1 MTGRWRV
8 RAGLVF
14 AAASGI
20 GALLLASSPPTFAS
34 WIAHLAALEL
44 SLLIAGAAVLA
55 LLLTTGLSTPGAAI
69 TRLIAVPALVI
80 GLIPAL
86 VVVPL
91 YREYRVPFSMRAY
104 LPGPGTEPPSRRD
117 VILDPA
123 RPDLA
128 VDIDLPSG
136 AGPHPFVVVVHSGAW
151 RSGDKG
157 EVRHVS
163 RALAGAGHVV
173 VDVRYRLAP
182 ANVFPASVA
191 DVKCLLGRLRERA
204 AEFAIDPRRG
214 ALLGRSAGGQV
225 ALVAAYSAGD
235 PRLPPACTVDD
246 APVSAVVSIYGPTDL
261 AWGYANPVRP
271 DVVQGPHVL
280 ELYLGGPPSAVPD
293 AYRLASPIAWVDRPL
308 PRTLLIH
315 GTGDRLVSV
324 ENAERLARALRD
336 AGRPVEV
343 LEIPLADHGFDHHAG
358 GLADQLAQ
366 DVIRRFLARAAAA
379 PAETLH

>member
-1 MTGRWRV
+1 MRAAWRV
-8 RAGLVF
+8 RAGVLLAV
-14 AAASGI
+14 ASAI
-20 GALLLASSPPTFAS
+20 GALLLASSPPTFLS

-44 SLLIAGAAVLA
+44 SLAVAAAAALALLVTAGVNTRGAAVA
-55 LLLTTGLSTPGAAI
+55 
-69 TRLIAVPALVI
+69 RLVAVPALVV

-86 VVVPL
+86 LLIPA
-91 YREYRVPFSMRAY
+91 YRAERSPFSLAAY
-104 LPGPGTEPPSRRD
+104 LPFHRVEPPSRPD

-136 AGPHPFVVVVHSGAW
+136 PGPHPFVLIVHGGAW

-157 EVRHVS
+157 GMRHVS
-163 RALAGAGHVV
+163 RALARAGHVV

-182 ANVFPASVA
+182 AHPFPASVA
-191 DVKCLLGRLRERA
+191 DVKCLLGRVRERA
-204 AEFAIDPRRG
+204 AELSIDPRRA

-235 PRLPPACTVDD
+235 PRLPPACPVED
-246 APVSAVVSIYGPTDL
+246 APVSAVVGLYAPTDL
-261 AWGYANPVRP
+261 AWGHENPVRP

-280 ELYLGGPPSAVPD
+280 ELYLGGPPAVVPE

-308 PRTLLIH
+308 PPTLLIH

-324 ENAERLARALRD
+324 ENARRLARALRE
-336 AGRPVEV
+336 AGRAVEV
-343 LEIPLADHGFDHHAG
+343 LEIRLAEHGFDAHAG

-366 DVIRRFLARAAAA
+366 HRILRYLAEGGAGGVSVR
-379 PAETLH
+379 

>member
-1 MTGRWRV
+1 M
-8 RAGLVF
+8 
-14 AAASGI
+14 
-20 GALLLASSPPTFAS
+20 
-34 WIAHLAALEL
+34 
-44 SLLIAGAAVLA
+44 LA

-69 TRLIAVPALVI
+69 ARLIAVPALVV

-86 VVVPL
+86 VVAAL
-91 YREYRVPFSMRAY
+91 YREHGAPFSMRAY
-104 LPGPGTEPPSRRD
+104 LPGPRTEPPSRRD

-128 VDIDLPSG
+128 VDIDLPPG
-136 AGPHPFVVVVHSGAW
+136 AGPHPFVVVVHGGAW

-182 ANVFPASVA
+182 ANRFPASVA

-214 ALLGRSAGGQV
+214 ALLGRSAGGEV

-235 PRLPPACTVDD
+235 PRLPPACAVDD

-280 ELYLGGPPSAVPD
+280 ELYLGGPPSAVPE

-308 PRTLLIH
+308 PPTLLVH

-324 ENAERLARALRD
+324 ENARRLARALRD

-343 LEIPLADHGFDHHAG
+343 LEIPLADHGFDAHAG

-366 DVIRRFLARAAAA
+366 EVIRRFLARAAAA
-379 PAETLH
+379 PAERLH

>member
-8 RAGLVF
+8 RAALVL
-14 AAASGI
+14 AAVSGV
-20 GALLLASSPPTFAS
+20 GALLLASSPPTFPS

-44 SLLIAGAAVLA
+44 SLLIAAAAALA
-55 LLLTTGLSTPGAAI
+55 LLLTTGLRVPGAAI
-69 TRLIAVPALVI
+69 ARLAAVPAVVV

-91 YREYRVPFSMRAY
+91 YREHRAPFSMRAY
-104 LPGPGTEPPSRRD
+104 LPGPRTEPPSRRD

-128 VDIDLPSG
+128 ADIDLPPG

-163 RALAGAGHVV
+163 RALARAGHVV

-182 ANVFPASVA
+182 ANRFPAAVA

-204 AEFAIDPRRG
+204 AELAIDPRRG

-225 ALVAAYSAGD
+225 ALMAAYSAGD
-235 PRLPPACTVDD
+235 PRLPPACAVED
-246 APVSAVVSIYGPTDL
+246 APVSAVVSVYGPTDL
-261 AWGYANPVRP
+261 VWDYAHIIRP
-271 DVVQGPHVL
+271 DVVQGTHVL
-280 ELYLGGPPSAVPD
+280 ELYLGGPPSAVPE

-324 ENAERLARALRD
+324 ENARRLAGALRE
-336 AGRPVEV
+336 AGRTASV

-358 GLADQLAQ
+358 GVADQLAQ
-366 DVIRRFLARAAAA
+366 HVILRYLSQ
-379 PAETLH
+379 P

>member
-1 MTGRWRV
+1 MV
-8 RAGLVF
+8 V
-14 AAASGI
+14 
-20 GALLLASSPPTFAS
+20 
-34 WIAHLAALEL
+34 
-44 SLLIAGAAVLA
+44 
-55 LLLTTGLSTPGAAI
+55 
-69 TRLIAVPALVI
+69 

-86 VVVPL
+86 VVFPA
-91 YREYRVPFSMRAY
+91 YRREQAPFSLRAY
-104 LPGPGTEPPSRRD
+104 LPGPRTEPPSRRD

-128 VDIDLPSG
+128 IDIDLPPG

-182 ANVFPASVA
+182 ANRFPASVA

-214 ALLGRSAGGQV
+214 ALLGRSAGGQI

-235 PRLPPACTVDD
+235 PRLPPACAVDD
-246 APVSAVVSIYGPTDL
+246 SPVSAVISVYGPTDL

-280 ELYLGGPPSAVPD
+280 ELYLGGPPSAIPD
-293 AYRLASPIAWVDRPL
+293 AYRLASPVAWVDRPV

-324 ENAERLARALRD
+324 ENARRLARALRD

-358 GLADQLAQ
+358 GVADQLAQ
-366 DVIRRFLARAAAA
+366 HVILRFLAPGA
-379 PAETLH
+379 AETLH

>member
-1 MTGRWRV
+1 MTGGLRV
-8 RAGLVF
+8 RAGLALAFV
-14 AAASGI
+14 AGI
-20 GALLLASSPPTFAS
+20 GALLLASSPPTFPS
-34 WIAHLAALEL
+34 WVAHLVALEFSLALSAAAALAL
-44 SLLIAGAAVLA
+44 VVSAGAH
-55 LLLTTGLSTPGAAI
+55 TRAADV
-69 TRLIAVPALVI
+69 TRIVAVPALVV

-86 VVVPL
+86 VAIPS
-91 YREYRVPFSMRAY
+91 YRAEQAPFSLAAY
-104 LPGPGTEPPSRRD
+104 LPGHRPDPPARRD

-128 VDIDLPSG
+128 VDVDLPSG
-136 AGPHPFVVVVHSGAW
+136 AGPHPFVIVVHGGAW

-157 EVRHVS
+157 EMRHVS
-163 RALAGAGHVV
+163 LALARAGHVV

-182 ANVFPASVA
+182 AHPFPASVA

-204 AEFAIDPRRG
+204 GEFGIDPRRG

-235 PRLPPACTVDD
+235 SRLPPACAVDD
-246 APVSAVVSIYGPTDL
+246 APVSAAVSIYGPTDL

-308 PRTLLIH
+308 PRTLLVH

-324 ENAERLARALRD
+324 ENARRLARALRES
-336 AGRPVEV
+336 GRPVEV
-343 LEIPLADHGFDHHAG
+343 LEIPLADHGFDAHAG

-366 DVIRRFLARAAAA
+366 HAIVRFLGAGAAISR
-379 PAETLH
+379 